1 MIRGLDDDEVDH
13 LTEIED
19 RKLNEERQQK
29 QEELKEL
36 QDYRAKVAELQ
47 ELSAEQVCLTLRSY
61 LRWQVL
67 KANISETQ

>member
-61 LRWQVL
+61 LR
-67 KANISETQ
+67 